1 MKSLLTFVFFV
12 CFFSFS
18 FLSKTTG
25 QIDYKGM
32 CSIGC
37 PSFCREDCVRG
48 LRRLEEILAKSPD
61 INSRMEAAK
70 SLGQFQGTGRIPILE
85 RALKKEPAEKVKEEL
100 KKSLLKAET
109 DLLEKGSSSEKKEAM
124 DRLQKGGYGNSFLI
138 EKFSSILLTEPE
150 EDVRTKAGNCL
161 YWLGEE
167 MKKKGEDIDK
177 IVEVFK
183 KSSEEDIS
191 PTIRK
196 GATQALDRL
205 K

>member
-1 MKSLLTFVFFV
+1 MNRFAFLVFCVFFFSLLSNLTA
-12 CFFSFS
+12 
-18 FLSKTTG
+18 
-25 QIDYKGM
+25 QIDYKGP

-48 LRRLEEILAKSPD
+48 LRQLEETLAKAPD

-70 SLGQFQGTGRIPILE
+70 ELGQFQGTGRIPILE
-85 RALKKEPAEKVKEEL
+85 RALRKEPAKKVKEEIR
-100 KKSLLKAET
+100 KSLLKAET

-124 DRLQKGGYGNSFLI
+124 DRLQRGGYNSSFLI
-138 EKFSSILLTEPE
+138 EKFSSVLLTDPE
-150 EDVRTKAGNCL
+150 EDVRIKAGNCL
-161 YWLGEE
+161 YWLGDE
-167 MKKKGEDIDK
+167 MKKKGEDIEK
-177 IVEVFK
+177 ILEVLK

-191 PTIRK
+191 PLIRN